1 MCGDDSDPATVADR
15 SSLTRRRFL
24 AAASSLAAVAALP
37 GRAWGSTAPAG
48 AAERDAGG
56 GLRRHLAVLDGHAHP
71 FRLQRAGRLDGGSPA
86 AGPAQRGRRRL
97 VDRPRPPD
105 GGRRIPQDG
114 ALHQPDRRAAGRRRG
129 QALAVGGG
137 AVRAAVGPVGRRHR
151 RQPGLAPRPGRG
163 RQPARA
169 GPEHRNVPGRPALLR
184 RVAQRRLELPGQ
196 PHRPDAVP
204 GGAAHGRVAHGLPRG
219 DGQQRRSSGGQRPP
233 GR

>member
-15 SSLTRRRFL
+15 SSLTRRFP

-86 AGPAQRGRRRL
+86 AGPAQRGRRHL

-151 RQPGLAPRPGRG
+151 RQPASPRDPVAAGSLHVQAQGTGTSPAALRYSAESHNAGWNYQGSLIGQTLFLEVLPTPCRPRPTSR
-163 RQPARA
+163 
-169 GPEHRNVPGRPALLR
+169 
-184 RVAQRRLELPGQ
+184 
-196 PHRPDAVP
+196 
-204 GGAAHGRVAHGLPRG
+204 
-219 DGQQRRSSGGQRPP
+219 
-233 GR
+233 